1 MVDLWT
7 KILLVADFIGLDT
20 ICDRNVVSICC
31 FLKIVGVVG
40 VHCSLYNVHSSPRLN
55 IDEPLHDKIHYV
67 VVILTESPNQTRL
80 LELSYVH
87 STVFK

>member
-31 FLKIVGVVG
+31 LMTIVGVVG
-40 VHCSLYNVHSSPRLN
+40 VHCHCTMYIVHP
-55 IDEPLHDKIHYV
+55 D
-67 VVILTESPNQTRL
+67 
-80 LELSYVH
+80 
-87 STVFK
+87 